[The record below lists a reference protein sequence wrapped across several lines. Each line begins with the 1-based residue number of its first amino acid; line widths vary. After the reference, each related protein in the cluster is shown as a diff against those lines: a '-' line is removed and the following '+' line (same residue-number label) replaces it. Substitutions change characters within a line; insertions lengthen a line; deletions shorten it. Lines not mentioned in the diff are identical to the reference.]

1 MIHVLGRY
9 TTPPFPTH
17 CQATELQGLFFNS
30 PVSSYQYSPTF
41 PHQHYHNY
49 HITII
54 LSGFCSGPCVPQPRR
69 LSSPHEVFPTPP
81 APHTRCLMIQFC
93 SYKFPLSRV
102 SLATLGSSSHW
113 QPPRA
118 AGSPDSPLREC
129 VRASPARVIPAPAPR
144 VASPDT
150 EDGTERSF
158 YFRPV
163 SRSPSR
169 TRLRGR
175 SSGSP
180 PPSAIT
186 PPQSP
191 PPRSHRS
198 PFRAAPVESQSPSV
212 ELPSSEFH
220 GILKHREGSVGHQN
234 HSQTSDGINTSQSS
248 CSDHRT
254 PKKSILKVDS
264 VEDRGEQALV
274 LTRSSLKKDASYDRQ
289 QSSSSSSPGCQTK
302 PRLGSSSSSS
312 EDITTRTPR
321 TFSDVIIDPVP
332 GQGRRSAPEVI
343 IYDIDQPILIIKTE
357 ISHLVENIIWV
368 EWFCMIS

>member
-1 MIHVLGRY
+1 MIK
-9 TTPPFPTH
+9 
-17 CQATELQGLFFNS
+17 FNS
-30 PVSSYQYSPTF
+30 TLF
-41 PHQHYHNY
+41 
-49 HITII
+49 
-54 LSGFCSGPCVPQPRR
+54 
-69 LSSPHEVFPTPP
+69 
-81 APHTRCLMIQFC
+81 RC
-93 SYKFPLSRV
+93 RV
-102 SLATLGSSSHW
+102 SLASLGSSSHW

-118 AGSPDSPLREC
+118 ASSPDSPLREC
-129 VRASPARVIPAPAPR
+129 VRASPARVVPSPIPR
-144 VASPDT
+144 VPSPDT

-191 PPRSHRS
+191 PPPRSHRS
-198 PFRAAPVESQSPSV
+198 PFRATPVESHSLGV

-234 HSQTSDGINTSQSS
+234 HSQTCEGITTSQTS

-264 VEDRGEQALV
+264 VEDRGEQGAV
-274 LTRSSLKKDASYDRQ
+274 LTRSSLKKDPSYDRQ
-289 QSSSSSSPGCQTK
+289 PSSSSSSPGCQTK

-343 IYDIDQPILIIKTE
+343 I
-357 ISHLVENIIWV
+357 
-368 EWFCMIS
+368 

>member
-1 MIHVLGRY
+1 MFWEGVRETPL
-9 TTPPFPTH
+9 PPFPSFH
-17 CQATELQGLFFNS
+17 SSSDQSCKD
-30 PVSSYQYSPTF
+30 SSYSSTFSLTPLSKFLSVFASVF
-41 PHQHYHNY
+41 PHQHSSS
-49 HITII
+49 ITSI
-54 LSGFCSGPCVPQPRR
+54 LQCNTHHSGFCSGPCVPQPRR
-69 LSSPHEVFPTPP
+69 LSSPHEVLPTPP
-81 APHTRCLMIQFC
+81 TAHTRFPI
-93 SYKFPLSRV
+93 SIKFNSSPFYCRV
-102 SLATLGSSSHW
+102 SLASLGSSSHW

-118 AGSPDSPLREC
+118 ASSPDSPLREC
-129 VRASPARVIPAPAPR
+129 VRASPARVVPSPTPRIP
-144 VASPDT
+144 SPDT

-180 PPSAIT
+180 PPSSIT

-198 PFRAAPVESQSPSV
+198 PFRATPVESHSPGV

-220 GILKHREGSVGHQN
+220 GILKHREGSVGHQS
-234 HSQTSDGINTSQSS
+234 HSQTSEGITTSQSS

-264 VEDRGEQALV
+264 VEDRGEQAQ
-274 LTRSSLKKDASYDRQ
+274 RSSLKKDASYERQ
-289 QSSSSSSPGCQTK
+289 PSSSSSPGCQTK

-343 IYDIDQPILIIKTE
+343 ILLTLHYQRA
-357 ISHLVENIIWV
+357 V
-368 EWFCMIS
+368 

>member
-1 MIHVLGRY
+1 MSKFLSV
-9 TTPPFPTH
+9 FS
-17 CQATELQGLFFNS
+17 N
-30 PVSSYQYSPTF
+30 VS
-41 PHQHYHNY
+41 PHQHSSS
-49 HITII
+49 ITSI
-54 LSGFCSGPCVPQPRR
+54 LNHSGFCSGPCVPQPRR

-81 APHTRCLMIQFC
+81 TAHTRYLMI
-93 SYKFPLSRV
+93 KFNSTQSNCRV
-102 SLATLGSSSHW
+102 SLASLGSSSHW

-118 AGSPDSPLREC
+118 ATSPDSPQREC
-129 VRASPARVIPAPAPR
+129 VRASPARVIPSPNPR
-144 VASPDT
+144 VPSPDT
-150 EDGTERSF
+150 DDGTERSF

-180 PPSAIT
+180 PPSTIT

-191 PPRSHRS
+191 PPRSNRS
-198 PFRAAPVESQSPSV
+198 PFRATPGESHSPGV
-212 ELPSSEFH
+212 DLPSSEYH
-220 GILKHREGSVGHQN
+220 GILKHREGSVGHQSN
-234 HSQTSDGINTSQSS
+234 SQTSEGIATISQSS

-264 VEDRGEQALV
+264 VEDRGEQAAA

-289 QSSSSSSPGCQTK
+289 PSSSSSSPGCQTK

-343 IYDIDQPILIIKTE
+343 I
-357 ISHLVENIIWV
+357 
-368 EWFCMIS
+368 

>member
-1 MIHVLGRY
+1 M
-9 TTPPFPTH
+9 H
-17 CQATELQGLFFNS
+17 C
-30 PVSSYQYSPTF
+30 
-41 PHQHYHNY
+41 
-49 HITII
+49 I
-54 LSGFCSGPCVPQPRR
+54 C
-69 LSSPHEVFPTPP
+69 
-81 APHTRCLMIQFC
+81 
-93 SYKFPLSRV
+93 RV
-102 SLATLGSSSHW
+102 SLASLGSSSHW

-118 AGSPDSPLREC
+118 ASSPESPLREC
-129 VRASPARVIPAPAPR
+129 VRASPARVVPSPTPRIP
-144 VASPDT
+144 SP
-150 EDGTERSF
+150 DGTERSF

-180 PPSAIT
+180 PPSTIT

-198 PFRAAPVESQSPSV
+198 PFRAAPVESHSSGGV

-220 GILKHREGSVGHQN
+220 GILKHREGSVGHQS
-234 HSQTSDGINTSQSS
+234 HSQTSEGITSQSS
-248 CSDHRT
+248 CSEHRT

-264 VEDRGEQALV
+264 VEHDRGEQGQ
-274 LTRSSLKKDASYDRQ
+274 RSSLKKDASYERQ
-289 QSSSSSSPGCQTK
+289 QPSSSSSSPGCPTK

-343 IYDIDQPILIIKTE
+343 I
-357 ISHLVENIIWV
+357 
-368 EWFCMIS
+368 